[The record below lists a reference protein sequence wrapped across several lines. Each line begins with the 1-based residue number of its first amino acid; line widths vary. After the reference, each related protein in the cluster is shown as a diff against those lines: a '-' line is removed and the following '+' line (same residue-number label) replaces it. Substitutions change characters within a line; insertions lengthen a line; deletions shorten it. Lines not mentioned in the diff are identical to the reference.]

1 MLLIGLDYSIEEKI
15 SCANKIFNTYSE
27 QLQNNK
33 GLNLILKEYRRAI
46 DNTWHIMN
54 DTGICE
60 ICTKCAVE
68 EGGSCCGD
76 GIENK
81 FDVVLLLINL
91 FFGCSLP
98 DAREIDNGC
107 WFLGERGCKLI
118 ARQVICVNYLCKK
131 IYKEVPLSKI
141 HKLQDAILKETER
154 LFIAEE
160 SLKKELLKLGI

>member
-1 MLLIGLDYSIEEKI
+1 MLLIGLDYPIEEKI
-15 SCANKIFNTYSE
+15 SCANKIFDTCGE
-27 QLQNNK
+27 QLQNDK
-33 GLNLILKEYRRAI
+33 RLNLILKEYRETI
-46 DNTWHIMN
+46 DNTWHIMKE
-54 DTGICE
+54 TGICT

-91 FFGCSLP
+91 LFGCKLP
-98 DAREIDNGC
+98 DVREIENGC
-107 WFLGERGCKLI
+107 WFLGLKGCKLI

-141 HKLQDAILKETER
+141 HKLQEAILKETEQ

-160 SLKKELLKLGI
+160 IVKRELLKLGI